1 MGYADP
7 GWLRLEHERLHARVQ
22 WLELQRQP
30 EEKPFTIRLDGPPR
44 SKRLTLSGCARIR
57 PFDRRYLYTTLLLDF
72 LPDST
77 RVVNRP
83 QGVRDWNEKLAAL
96 AFPEFTPQTLVSN
109 DVDEI
114 VAFAERFERITVKPV
129 DGHGGKGIVFHT
141 SGEDTEPLH
150 GATRAGGHWVIAQEY
165 LPSARDGDK
174 RILLLEGEP
183 LGAILRVHAEGVE
196 LNNLDQGGSA
206 NPAELTP
213 RELEICRTFKPEL
226 ERRGIFFV
234 GIDVIGEMLI
244 EVNVTSP
251 TGLQEMSR
259 FTRGISASSDRGGPG
274 AIVRRCWFQ
283 GQHRS
288 LQEMPADHGQGQCQ
302 GHCGKEQCQSGRSSA
317 SANTS
322 ICCTG
327 KA

>member
-1 MGYADP
+1 MDPIGSVKSWKDTTYYLMKACRERGHRVGYTDP
-7 GWLRLEHERLHARVQ
+7 GWLSLHHENLHARVQ
-22 WLELQRQP
+22 WLEVNDSR
-30 EEKPFTIRLDGPPR
+30 ERPFTVLGDEPTALEEVDVVWLRTDP
-44 SKRLTLSGCARIR
+44 

-96 AFPEFTPQTLVSN
+96 AFPQFTPPTLVSN
-109 DVDEI
+109 HVDEI
-114 VAFAERFERITVKPV
+114 TAFADRFDRITVKPV
-129 DGHGGKGIVFHT
+129 DGHGGKGIVFYT
-141 SGEDTEPLH
+141 RGEDTKPLDAVTH
-150 GATRAGGHWVIAQEY
+150 GGGHWVIAQEY
-165 LPSARDGDK
+165 LPSAAEGDK

-183 LGAILRVHAEGVE
+183 LGAILRLHAEGVE

-213 RELEICRTFKPEL
+213 REIEICRTFKPEL
-226 ERRGIFFV
+226 DRRGIFFV

-259 FTRGISASSDRGGPG
+259 FTGEPLHHR
-274 AIVRRCWFQ
+274 IVEA
-283 GQHRS
+283 
-288 LQEMPADHGQGQCQ
+288 LEP
-302 GHCGKEQCQSGRSSA
+302 
-317 SANTS
+317 
-322 ICCTG
+322 
-327 KA
+327 